1 MAEIGFEK
9 STDELV
15 LRLAKMAQK
24 AGASGVV
31 ASAQDIALLRVNL
44 DHKFVI
50 VTPGIRGAGEEA
62 KDDQKRTLSAYEA
75 IKAGADYIVV
85 GRPISKAKDPL
96 TACLQINQEIAAGLA
111 AR

>member
-1 MAEIGFEK
+1 
-9 STDELV
+9 V
-15 LRLAKMAQK
+15 LRA
-24 AGASGVV
+24 
-31 ASAQDIALLRVNL
+31 NL
-44 DHKFVI
+44 DNKFAI

-85 GRPISKAKDPL
+85 GRPIRKAKDPL
-96 TACLQINQEIAAGLA
+96 KACLQINREIDAGLQ